1 MIIPSSKWLLVLALI
16 PSLVFAQQSD
26 SERRAQEQEEARRE
40 REAELKAAKQER
52 EERLKEVEKS
62 RERAR
67 IEVQKAR
74 EQARIEAEKAR
85 EEGRKAAEEA
95 QKAAHH
101 RREAI
106 RQAQEQVRM
115 AERRMREVARE
126 QRKTG
131 LYPRIG
137 LVAKSDS
144 SARTAGGVV
153 VERVTSGGAADKAG
167 IKAGDV
173 LLALN
178 GQRLLESPDA
188 GLEETAQAVAK
199 LVALVHT
206 TKPGEKVTLDYRRG
220 SEARRAELVLEQ
232 GAGWPSWPSFGEAMH
247 GGRMSFT
254 SGRWL
259 DVELVGMNSDL
270 GQYFGTDHGL
280 LVVRT
285 STAPDHKLK
294 GGDVILK
301 IGDQKA
307 ESPIQAVRILRSYQG
322 GKTIPVEILRHKQL
336 QKLTVQVPDRDWE

>member
-1 MIIPSSKWLLVLALI
+1 MTIPSPKLLLVLAFI

-26 SERRAQEQEEARRE
+26 SEGRAQEQEEARRE
-40 REAELKAAKQER
+40 REA
-52 EERLKEVEKS
+52 
-62 RERAR
+62 AR
-67 IEVQKAR
+67 REVQKAR
-74 EQARIEAEKAR
+74 EQARIEAGKAR
-85 EEGRKAAEEA
+85 DEARRAAEEGRKAAEEA
-95 QKAAHH
+95 RKAALH
-101 RREAI
+101 RRDAI
-106 RQAQEQVRM
+106 RQAHEQMRI
-115 AERRMREVARE
+115 AERRMRDVARE

-137 LVAKSDS
+137 LVVKSDS

-178 GQRLLESPDA
+178 GQRLMESADA
-188 GLEETAQAVAK
+188 GLEETAESVAK
-199 LVALVHT
+199 LVTLLHMA
-206 TKPGEKVTLDYRRG
+206 KPGEKVTLDYRRG

-232 GAGWPSWPSFGEAMH
+232 GMGWPSIAEAMRSASMFH
-247 GGRMSFT
+247 T

-285 STAPDHKLK
+285 SKAPDLKLK

-301 IGDQKA
+301 IGDQAA
-307 ESPIQAVRILRSYQG
+307 ESPIQAVRVLRSYQA
-322 GKTIPVEILRHKQL
+322 GKTIPVEILRHKQI

>member
-1 MIIPSSKWLLVLALI
+1 
-16 PSLVFAQQSD
+16 
-26 SERRAQEQEEARRE
+26 
-40 REAELKAAKQER
+40 
-52 EERLKEVEKS
+52 EV
-62 RERAR
+62 
-67 IEVQKAR
+67 
-74 EQARIEAEKAR
+74 
-85 EEGRKAAEEA
+85 RKAAIHRGEA
-95 QKAAHH
+95 L
-101 RREAI
+101 
-106 RQAQEQVRM
+106 RQAQEQMRI
-115 AERRMREVARE
+115 AERRMRDVARE

-144 SARTAGGVV
+144 SVRTAGGVV

-178 GQRLLESPDA
+178 GQRLMESPDA
-188 GLEETAQAVAK
+188 GLEETAQSVAK
-199 LVALVHT
+199 LVTLLHMA
-206 TKPGEKVTLDYRRG
+206 KPGEKVTLDYRRG

-232 GAGWPSWPSFGEAMH
+232 GAGWPSWPGFGEAMH
-247 GGRMSFT
+247 GGRMFHP

-285 STAPDHKLK
+285 SSAPDLKLK

-307 ESPIQAVRILRSYQG
+307 ESPIQAVRVLRSYQA
-322 GKTIPVEILRHKQL
+322 GKTIPVEILRHKQV
-336 QKLTVQVPDRDWE
+336 QKLTVQVPDRDRE

>member
-1 MIIPSSKWLLVLALI
+1 MTIPSSKWFLDLAFI

-26 SERRAQEQEEARRE
+26 SEGRSQEQE
-40 REAELKAAKQER
+40 KA
-52 EERLKEVEKS
+52 

-74 EQARIEAEKAR
+74 EQARIETERAR

-95 QKAAHH
+95 RKAAEEGRKAAEEARKAALH

-106 RQAQEQVRM
+106 RQAQEQVRN
-115 AERRMREVARE
+115 AERRMRDVARE

-178 GQRLLESPDA
+178 GQRLMESPDA
-188 GLEETAQAVAK
+188 GLEETAQSVAK
-199 LVALVHT
+199 LVTLLHMA
-206 TKPGEKVTLDYRRG
+206 KPGEKVTLDYRRG

-232 GAGWPSWPSFGEAMH
+232 GMGWPSIAEAMRSASMFH
-247 GGRMSFT
+247 T

-285 STAPDHKLK
+285 SSAPDLKLK

-307 ESPIQAVRILRSYQG
+307 ESPIQAVRVLRSYQA
-322 GKTIPVEILRHKQL
+322 GKTIPVEILRHKQV
-336 QKLTVQVPDRDWE
+336 QKLTVQVPDRDRE